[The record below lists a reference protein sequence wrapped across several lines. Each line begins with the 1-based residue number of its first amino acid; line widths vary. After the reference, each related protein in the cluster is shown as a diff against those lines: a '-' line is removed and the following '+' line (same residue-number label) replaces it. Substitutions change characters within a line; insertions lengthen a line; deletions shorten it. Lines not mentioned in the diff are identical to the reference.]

1 MLSRTLGRTGLKVS
15 EIGFGAASFWGHPA
29 FSESEAQ
36 RLVHRALDLGVTLF
50 DTGPAYSRGQAE
62 VRLGRALAGRDASG
76 LVVATKAG
84 TRFEGGRVRRD
95 MSLAA
100 IEASLE
106 RSRRR
111 LGLETLPLV
120 HLHGPSVQ
128 ELAPD
133 FLGGLEQL
141 RGRGLF
147 QRLGV
152 NSFDPAVIEAAL
164 TLPEIDTVMIDINVL
179 RPERVALAGRAAA
192 AGKGVLAGMPLAM
205 GHTAP
210 KSWRNLRLRD
220 AWYLARTLKNH
231 RADRAAGRR
240 FRFLHGRADITGA
253 QAALAWVLGIE
264 GVSAA
269 VVGTTRRDHLED
281 CAAASGRSL
290 PPDLAGAIA
299 EAQVLS

>member
-1 MLSRTLGRTGLKVS
+1 MLSRPLGRTGLKVS

-29 FSESEAQ
+29 FSESEAL

-62 VRLGRALAGRDASG
+62 ARLGRALAGRDASG

-106 RSRRR
+106 LSRRR

-128 ELAPD
+128 ELVPD
-133 FLGGLEQL
+133 FLGGLERL

-152 NSFDPAVIEAAL
+152 NSFDPDVIEVAL
-164 TLPEIDTVMIDINVL
+164 ALPEIDTVMVDINVL
-179 RPERVALAGRAAA
+179 RPERVALAARAAA

-220 AWYLARTLKNH
+220 AWYLARALKNH

-240 FRFLHGRADITGA
+240 FRFLHGRTDVTGA
-253 QAALAWVLGIE
+253 QAALAWVLGVE